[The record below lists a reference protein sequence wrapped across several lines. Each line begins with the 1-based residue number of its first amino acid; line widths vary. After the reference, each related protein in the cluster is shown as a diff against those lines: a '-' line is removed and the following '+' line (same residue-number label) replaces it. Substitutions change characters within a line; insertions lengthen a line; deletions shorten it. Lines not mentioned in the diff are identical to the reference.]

1 MDPQHRI
8 KTTHPDC
15 HECQSIGAAAAR
27 TAAPGQS
34 VVAGNTHPEDRGHGA
49 VVQADQAPPPALLE
63 VTTSALA
70 ALPADAPLPAL
81 AVELLELH
89 AARFKYAGLRRD
101 ALSKAMRR
109 AGYTGASADLRA
121 SQITVQVLG
130 TPQAA
135 RDYPAM
141 VARLRKRMAS

>member
-1 MDPQHRI
+1 MDLQHRI
-8 KTTHPDC
+8 HTTHPAC
-15 HECQSIGAAAAR
+15 PECQSIGAAAAR
-27 TAAPGQS
+27 TAAPGVS
-34 VVAGNTHPEDRGHGA
+34 VAAGNTHPEGRGHGA
-49 VVQADQAPPPALLE
+49 VVQADQAAPPALLE

-81 AVELLELH
+81 AVELLDLH

-101 ALSKAMRR
+101 ALAAAMRR
-109 AGYTGASADLRA
+109 AGYTGPSADLRA

-135 RDYPAM
+135 RDYPAV
-141 VARLRKRMAS
+141 VARLRERMAA

>member
-1 MDPQHRI
+1 MKPQHQIR
-8 KTTHPDC
+8 TTHPAC
-15 HECQSIGAAAAR
+15 PECQALGAAAAR
-27 TAAPGQS
+27 TATTGED
-34 VVAGNTHPEDRGHGA
+34 VMVGNTQPEGRGHGA
-49 VVQADQAPPPALLE
+49 MILADQAPPPALLE

-89 AARFKYAGLRRD
+89 AARFKYAGIRRD
-101 ALSKAMRR
+101 ALSAAMRR

-130 TPQAA
+130 TSQAA
-135 RDYPAM
+135 RDYPAV
-141 VARLRKRMAS
+141 VARLRERMAA